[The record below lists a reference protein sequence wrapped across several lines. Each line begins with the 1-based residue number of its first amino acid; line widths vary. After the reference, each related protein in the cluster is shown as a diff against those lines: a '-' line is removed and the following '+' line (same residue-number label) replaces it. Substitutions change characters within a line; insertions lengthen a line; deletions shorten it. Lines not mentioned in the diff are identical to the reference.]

1 MPNGSIAIAGDQLPF
16 LRIAGLTK
24 MFGGLSAVRNVDLEV
39 QPHQVFGIIGP
50 NGAGKTTM
58 FNLISGIYP
67 PTAGRIV
74 FRGED
79 ITNLKCHHMTRKGI
93 ARTFQALYLFSELT
107 ALENVLVG
115 HHSQLQSGLL
125 RSILHSPGVIRE
137 ERVAVERAR
146 DWLTMV
152 GLSGKENV
160 IAGGLSYGE
169 QIVVGIA
176 RALASE
182 PKLLLLDE
190 PAGGLT
196 YSESEK
202 LMRLVEQIVE
212 HGITVLLIEHRMH
225 FLMNLAHEILVI
237 DHGESICQGTP
248 EEVKRD
254 ARVIEAY
261 LGRE

>member
-1 MPNGSIAIAGDQLPF
+1 MPNGSTAIAGDQLPL
-16 LRIAGLTK
+16 LRITGLTK
-24 MFGGLSAVRNVDLEV
+24 MFGGLSAVRNVDFEV

-93 ARTFQALYLFSELT
+93 TRTFQALYLFSELT

-125 RSILHSPGVIRE
+125 RSILRSPGVIKE
-137 ERVAVERAR
+137 ERAAVERAR